1 MLLETVKLIIGL
13 FLAIKGADILISSSI
28 GLGRRFKVSD
38 FFIGLVIVGFG
49 TSIPELLVSIDAVL
63 NNSANLSVGNILG
76 SNIANILLVF
86 CALGFVNNIKIK
98 GVAPFDMLFHLSM
111 HIIFYLVFNFST
123 FGKKFGVLF
132 IILFLFYI
140 FLSLRTSKDKKQID
154 NTDEN
159 DFFSAFTFRKP
170 IFFSLPILF
179 ISIAATL
186 FGVDLAVNSAVF
198 ISNELN
204 IPDSFIGLSLIAI
217 GTSLP
222 ELVTSISAAKRGNY
236 QIIFGNIIGSNI
248 YNLLF
253 ILGVSS
259 LFKFF
264 GYNFYVLKTDVL
276 ILLITVFIFSICLI
290 KKLTINKKI
299 SLIFLAAYILY
310 LINLYYRNF

>member
-1 MLLETVKLIIGL
+1 MLLEILKLILGL
-13 FLAIKGADILISSSI
+13 FLAIKGADILISSSV
-28 GLGRRFKVSD
+28 GLGRKLKISD
-38 FFIGLVIVGFG
+38 FFVGLVIIGFG
-49 TSIPELLVSIDAVL
+49 TSIPELLVSIEAVL

-86 CALGFVNNIKIK
+86 STLGFVNSIKIK
-98 GVAPFDMLFHLSM
+98 GVASFDIFFHLSV
-111 HIIFYLVFNFST
+111 HVIFFLIFNFST
-123 FGKKFGVLF
+123 FDKKFGILF
-132 IILFLFYI
+132 ILFFLFYI
-140 FLSLRTSKDKKQID
+140 IFSLRLSKEKKVID
-154 NTDEN
+154 DSNEN
-159 DFFSAFTFRKP
+159 DYFSDFTFNKP
-170 IFFSLPILF
+170 IILSLPILA
-179 ISIAATL
+179 ISISITL
-186 FGVDLAVNSAVF
+186 FGVDLVVNSAVN
-198 ISNELN
+198 ISKELK

-222 ELVTSISAAKRGNY
+222 ELITSISAAKRGNA

-276 ILLITVFIFSICLI
+276 ILLIIILIFSICLM
-290 KKLTINKKI
+290 KKLTIDKKI
-299 SLIFLAAYILY
+299 SIIFVVSYIVY

>member
-1 MLLETVKLIIGL
+1 MLLEIVKLISGL
-13 FLAIKGADILISSSI
+13 FLAIKGADILISSSV
-28 GLGRRFKVSD
+28 GLGRKFKVSD
-38 FFIGLVIVGFG
+38 FFVGLVLIGFG

-76 SNIANILLVF
+76 SNIANVLLVF
-86 CALGFVNNIKIK
+86 STLGFVNNIKMK
-98 GVAPFDMLFHLSM
+98 DLASFDIFFHLSM
-111 HIIFYLVFNFST
+111 HVIFFLIFNFST
-123 FGKKFGVLF
+123 FDKKFGILF
-132 IILFLFYI
+132 ILFFLFYI
-140 FLSLRTSKDKKQID
+140 IFSLKLSKDKKQIND
-154 NTDEN
+154 PNEN
-159 DFFSAFTFRKP
+159 DYFSDFTFRKP
-170 IFFSLPILF
+170 IIFSLPILA
-179 ISIAATL
+179 ISISLTL
-186 FGVDLAVNSAVF
+186 FGVDLVVNSAVN
-198 ISNELN
+198 ISKELK

-222 ELVTSISAAKRGNY
+222 ELVTSISAAKRGNN

-259 LFKFF
+259 LFEFF

-276 ILLITVFIFSICLI
+276 ILLTIIFIFSICLI

-299 SLIFLAAYILY
+299 SIIFVVSYVVY